1 MPPLIATFVLLH
13 GLVPQLST
21 AAVCTKQKTCRPA
34 LIYLKGEKD
43 RGLRQ
48 ALGAEMVSRGSAL
61 EPPQAPSLSGTR
73 SDASAAIGPTTDLAD
88 ASAPSP
94 PDGATKGWIRPAET
108 PTQDGPNGVKFDFN
122 SGARVLL
129 PKGGAPW
136 KVGIGDLD
144 TGNILFQTKI
154 EGGRVNSAKRTYV
167 RIRIEVERQGE
178 TPFVHD
184 YDAAGRGGADQFP
197 RRRSATRSA
206 G

>member
-1 MPPLIATFVLLH
+1 
-13 GLVPQLST
+13 
-21 AAVCTKQKTCRPA
+21 
-34 LIYLKGEKD
+34 
-43 RGLRQ
+43 
-48 ALGAEMVSRGSAL
+48 MVSRGSAL
-61 EPPQAPSLSGTR
+61 EPPQAPSLSGTG
-73 SDASAAIGPTTDLAD
+73 SDASAPIGPTTDLAD

-136 KVGIGDLD
+136 KVGISDLD

-167 RIRIEVERQGE
+167 RIRIEVERQRE
-178 TPFVHD
+178 PPFVHD
-184 YDAAGRGGADQFP
+184 YDAAGSDMLINFPGGTLGDAIGCITSAARFQAA
-197 RRRSATRSA
+197 RRRRLTCAMIPALRTLRSL
-206 G
+206 GL